1 MTFTCKINRGPKF
14 SLICMLIMTSAF
26 FFTEIVVG
34 YSTNST
40 ALVADS
46 FHMLSDVVSLVVGLV
61 AVIYSNKTSKTN
73 TYGWARAEVLGA
85 LCNAVFLLSLCFSIV
100 IEAIQRLVEV
110 EPITEPLL
118 VLGVG
123 SAGLAINLIG
133 LLLFHEHAH
142 GHNHSHG
149 HSHDSHDVKNEHSHD
164 HDDDPEGE
172 PKVRVTAAKRGHLNM
187 KGVFLHVLGDALGSV
202 VVIISALIV
211 NYVQDS
217 WRFYVDPVM
226 SLFIALI
233 IVCSTLP
240 LLKQSAYILLQRPPA
255 HINADELESRLTK
268 IKGVVSVHD
277 LHIWQLSSN
286 QAIAS
291 AHLTM
296 HSEDDFGETAHRLR
310 HVFHEAGVHS
320 LTLQPEVYPC
330 KKGMSVCGISD
341 CQYLKEEVHQLLPSM
356 LEEIKNNENA
366 DAECTENVSFT
377 EYKCCTPPS
386 EHSDN
391 SPIHTISTT
400 SSQICKFSCVSD
412 DCAAFMCCDGV
423 RSRKE
428 STVLGEDNPVYGT
441 GPLMSVVES
450 VSIRL

>member
-164 HDDDPEGE
+164 HDDDPEGGE
-172 PKVRVTAAKRGHLNM
+172 IEIYYKPKVRVTAAKRGHLNM

-268 IKGVVSVHD
+268 KIKGVVSVHD

-341 CQYLKEEVHQLLPSM
+341 
-356 LEEIKNNENA
+356 
-366 DAECTENVSFT
+366 
-377 EYKCCTPPS
+377 
-386 EHSDN
+386 
-391 SPIHTISTT
+391 
-400 SSQICKFSCVSD
+400 
-412 DCAAFMCCDGV
+412 
-423 RSRKE
+423 
-428 STVLGEDNPVYGT
+428 
-441 GPLMSVVES
+441 
-450 VSIRL
+450 

>member
-164 HDDDPEGE
+164 HDDDPEGGEIEIYYNSKISTELYNRSPAAVKHGIPSYPTILYINGNTE

-366 DAECTENVSFT
+366 DAECTENR
-377 EYKCCTPPS
+377 CCTPPS

-400 SSQICKFSCVSD
+400 SSQ
-412 DCAAFMCCDGV
+412 
-423 RSRKE
+423 
-428 STVLGEDNPVYGT
+428 
-441 GPLMSVVES
+441 
-450 VSIRL
+450 